1 MGIKKSIIKQHEQR
15 MATLC
20 HGGRGSLYTSQV
32 DSKVVKRYQYERLT
46 EILFIFFEDDFR
58 YRVEEFHEA
67 LKQYRTKHWKE
78 FHALLEEVF
87 NEVAY
92 SGTKFKHHSSYL
104 IYKDIKFAVK
114 SYRQCQICGC
124 VFYCLESNGKT
135 NVCSDSCRSR
145 RDNASKRGTTELKY
159 DGQFSRL
166 SPATREKME
175 SELFLYYNPVAEKE
189 DSPEWAFF
197 QHVMAQPL
205 TMQGFGDP
213 QDIICG
219 TPTTHRPYSS
229 HTSKMPMLRTK
240 DTGGPEV
247 FNVCI
252 KTGERT
258 VKGSFVTFEKNLL
271 EIKKELPIRPRNH
284 L

>member
-1 MGIKKSIIKQHEQR
+1 MGIKKSIIKQHELR
-15 MATLC
+15 MATLR
-20 HGGRGSLYTSQV
+20 HGGRLSLYTPQV
-32 DSKVVKRYQYERLT
+32 DSEVVRRYQYERLT

-67 LKQYRTKHWKE
+67 LKQYRAKHWKD

-92 SGTKFKHHSSYL
+92 SGTKLKHHSSYL
-104 IYKDIKFAVK
+104 THKNIKFAVK
-114 SYRQCQICGC
+114 SYRQCQMCGC

-145 RDNASKRGTTELKY
+145 RDNASKSGTTELKY
-159 DGQFSRL
+159 DGQFTRL
-166 SPATREKME
+166 SPASRKKRER
-175 SELFLYYNPVAEKE
+175 ELFLYYNPVADNDE
-189 DSPEWAFF
+189 SPEWEFF
-197 QHVMAQPL
+197 QKVMSQPL

-213 QDIICG
+213 QDIVCG

-229 HTSKMPMLRTK
+229 HTSKMPILRTK
-240 DTGGPEV
+240 DTGGSEV

-258 VKGSFVTFEKNLL
+258 VKGSFVTFEKNIL
-271 EIKKELPIRPRNH
+271 EIKDKLPKTPRNP